1 MDLHEM
7 KLKVNSSPHSQ
18 KSHFKHS
25 PTSCGDGYH
34 IAHCRLGPLPSSKT
48 GIVCCCI
55 APLNVCRADSDGDT
69 SVRKGL
75 AGWGTL
81 LLPPWVLPPTFDFSH
96 RISLLDMHFSYRPL
110 QWEKVIFIIG
120 ALCYE
125 CDWGSQRENPWQDK
139 HLFAIKHLM
148 FSIGLKVCSSKRKRR
163 SKITKFSIK
172 ITQQGWSWGNLRA
185 SEVVI
190 FGSYFWILLLASL
203 WDGAD
208 SCLWMNMDFQT
219 DQDFLLDFFICSSSL
234 SFSYTDLI
242 SSFSVPSNK
251 TT

>member
-7 KLKVNSSPHSQ
+7 KLKVSSSFTKISFQALTNLVWWWLPYCPLQ
-18 KSHFKHS
+18 TWTTAIIKDR
-25 PTSCGDGYH
+25 SCVLL
-34 IAHCRLGPLPSSKT
+34 HCATVS
-48 GIVCCCI
+48 
-55 APLNVCRADSDGDT
+55 VCRADSDGDT

-75 AGWGTL
+75 AGWGIL

-96 RISLLDMHFSYRPL
+96 CISILDMHFSYRPL

-172 ITQQGWSWGNLRA
+172 IT
-185 SEVVI
+185 
-190 FGSYFWILLLASL
+190 
-203 WDGAD
+203 
-208 SCLWMNMDFQT
+208 
-219 DQDFLLDFFICSSSL
+219 
-234 SFSYTDLI
+234 
-242 SSFSVPSNK
+242 
-251 TT
+251 